1 MILQHS
7 VSISEI
13 FGLLT
18 QFALLE
24 QKFEHWKLLL
34 FPFQDIGLGTQS
46 TETECGWQ
54 GSIPA
59 VLLQRIGEVP
69 RLLLRM
75 GCLTSFYEGRTQ
87 NRLSNKADEDR
98 YCYARLNKGPV
109 D

>member
-7 VSISEI
+7 VSTSEI

-24 QKFEHWKLLL
+24 QKFEHWKLSL
-34 FPFQDIGLGTQS
+34 FPFQDVGLGTQS
-46 TETECGWQ
+46 PETECGWQ

-59 VLLQRIGEVP
+59 VLLQKYP
-69 RLLLRM
+69 DF
-75 GCLTSFYEGRTQ
+75 SSAWAAWHPFYEGRTQ

-98 YCYARLNKGPV
+98 YCYTC
-109 D
+109 